1 MIPWLLVTQLLMD
14 TGQSLSDL
22 VAERIGMYPCSGE
35 VNFRVEDIVST
46 IEAVHTFYR
55 HLNPVLDRMD
65 GLCMTFADWRIN
77 IRASNT
83 EPLLRVN
90 IESRGSMNLV
100 KSKLEEVSAI
110 IANHV

>member
-1 MIPWLLVTQLLMD
+1 ME
-14 TGQSLSDL
+14 TGKSLSDL

-35 VNFRVEDIVST
+35 VNFRVEDISFT
-46 IEAVHTFYR
+46 IDKVYEFYSQ
-55 HLNPVLDRMD
+55 LDPILDEMD

-90 IESRGSMNLV
+90 IESRGSKKLV
-100 KSKLEEVSAI
+100 QSKLEEVSDI
-110 IANHV
+110 ISNEV